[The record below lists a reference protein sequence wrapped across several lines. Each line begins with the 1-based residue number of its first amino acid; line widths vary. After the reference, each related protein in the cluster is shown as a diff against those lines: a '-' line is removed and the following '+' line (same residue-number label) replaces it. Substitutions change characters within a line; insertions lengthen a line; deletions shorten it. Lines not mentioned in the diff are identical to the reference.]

1 LITGI
6 FTIRNAIK
14 TGYPFIEAILS
25 ILPITDLFLISDGG
39 STDGTFECFQK
50 LKQAF
55 PKTICLFQFQDRTST
70 HWECID
76 KHINFLID
84 RVECGWI
91 FEIQGDELYH
101 EDSIMYMKE
110 VMDTTDFNAIR
121 QPRWDTNWNLD
132 SAYKSYYTVRCI
144 RKQPGLLSLQGGD
157 YFCIND
163 YYGDIKPTL
172 HSIVPFYHFN
182 SVFPKNMYLR
192 AKRHSAFLA
201 TGDSSR
207 CHATRRL
214 DGLFDNLSD
223 IESTR
228 QRPENIPAVLKDMHI
243 YNKYFV
249 RDELFDKDWLA
260 ELTGL
265 PYDKIE

>member
-6 FTIRNAIK
+6 FTIRNAIR

-25 ILPITDLFLISDGG
+25 ILPITDRFLISDGG

-50 LKQAF
+50 LKTAF
-55 PKTICLFQFQDRTST
+55 PNTIRLFQFQDRTSA

-76 KHINFLID
+76 KHINFLINQ
-84 RVECGWI
+84 VESGWI

-110 VMDTTDFNAIR
+110 AMGLNEFNAIR
-121 QPRWDTNWNLD
+121 QPRWDMNWSLD
-132 SAYKSYYTVRCI
+132 SAYKSYHTVRCV

-157 YFCIND
+157 YFCID
-163 YYGDIKPTL
+163 EYYGDIKPTL

-182 SVFPKNMYLR
+182 SIFPKNMHLR

-201 TGDSSR
+201 TGDDHR
-207 CHATRRL
+207 CRATKQL
-214 DGLFDNLSD
+214 DGLFNNLND
-223 IESTR
+223 VETMR
-228 QRPENIPAVLKDMHI
+228 EPPENIPSVLEDMYI

-249 RDELFDKDWLA
+249 RDELFDKCWLA
-260 ELTGL
+260 DRTGL
-265 PYDKIE
+265 PYDEIE